1 MNTDGVQIG
10 EWDGGKDRAWDV
22 VGEVGDEERA
32 TETRNGGGAKLV
44 VRVQV
49 MRSITSR
56 LPS

>member
-49 MRSITSR
+49 M
-56 LPS
+56 